1 MIFRSRIPAT
11 VLTGFLGA
19 GKTTTLRHLLA
30 SAHGRRLAL
39 VINEFGEL
47 GVDRELLLGCGI
59 ADCRE
64 EDVIELANGCICC
77 TVADD
82 FLPTIEKLI
91 DRDDPPDH
99 IVIETS
105 GLALPKPLVK
115 AFAWPEV
122 RSRVTVD
129 GVIALIDAPALAA
142 GTFADDPT
150 AIAVQRAGDPA
161 LDHDNPLAE
170 VFDDQLACADLVL
183 LNKTD
188 LLAPEAVDTLAA
200 ALRLRLRPGVK
211 LLRARFG
218 QVDAS
223 VILGLGAAAEDDLAS
238 RPSSHEADGAAHDH
252 DDFESFALPLG
263 PIAAPDAL
271 MSRLAEIVARHDIL
285 RIKGFL
291 DVPGKAMRLA
301 LQGVGPR
308 IERYFDRPWAAGER
322 RVSTLVVIGR
332 KGIDQRAIA
341 AALAGQ
347 PAA

>member
-1 MIFRSRIPAT
+1 
-11 VLTGFLGA
+11 
-19 GKTTTLRHLLA
+19 
-30 SAHGRRLAL
+30 
-39 VINEFGEL
+39 
-47 GVDRELLLGCGI
+47 
-59 ADCRE
+59 
-64 EDVIELANGCICC
+64 
-77 TVADD
+77 
-82 FLPTIEKLI
+82 
-91 DRDDPPDH
+91 
-99 IVIETS
+99 VIETS